1 MIDFIDTFYR
11 DTSHDRYDGYD
22 EEMAKKKA
30 FSTVL
35 PLIMNNELT
44 QKQSICLQYHYVNG
58 KSQAEIAKML
68 HLSQP
73 TVSRHINAAKSIVNN
88 KLKYC
93 YIAVDKGLSEYD
105 RLSNIC

>member
-1 MIDFIDTFYR
+1 MIDFIENYYH
-11 DTSHDRYDGYD
+11 DTSLEKQDGYD

-35 PLIMNNELT
+35 PLIIKNELT
-44 QKQSICLQYHYVNG
+44 QKQSICLRYHYING

-68 HLSQP
+68 KWSQP

-88 KLKYC
+88 NLKYC
-93 YIAVDKGLSEYD
+93 YIALDKGLNEYEK
-105 RLSNIC
+105 LSNLC